1 MRWRRVVPADS
12 HSHDEAHIGKYIM
25 SIHVPEECS
34 ESKERIATRDAH
46 CSRSRVH
53 QVASKVSGNHRTA
66 PQRFNGFAPNL
77 EWGLGLTLLQSP
89 LLQQHA
95 CHAMLRRSASL
106 RGAFVA
112 ILAKTNTPTGQCF
125 SAAASA
131 TRLRSATERVQ
142 SHHR

>member
-1 MRWRRVVPADS
+1 MA
-12 HSHDEAHIGKYIM
+12 
-25 SIHVPEECS
+25 VPEECS

-53 QVASKVSGNHRTA
+53 QVASKASPGGHTA
-66 PQRFNGFAPNL
+66 PQRFDGFAPNL

-95 CHAMLRRSASL
+95 CHAMLRRSASP

-112 ILAKTNTPTGQCF
+112 ILAKTNTSRGAMFFCRCN
-125 SAAASA
+125 ASSSP
-131 TRLRSATERVQ
+131 RSCDRCYRA
-142 SHHR
+142 